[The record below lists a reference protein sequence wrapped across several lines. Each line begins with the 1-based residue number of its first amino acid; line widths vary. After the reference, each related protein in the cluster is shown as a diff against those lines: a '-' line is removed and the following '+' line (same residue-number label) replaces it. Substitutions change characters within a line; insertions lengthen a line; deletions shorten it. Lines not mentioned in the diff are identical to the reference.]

1 MPEPVRLR
9 VQSSPRE
16 DGVASA
22 EDHIAAEV
30 HNQLLLEGLPDV
42 NFREDTEAFGP
53 EGFGNLPNGASFS
66 SVFSPIAEL
75 AHEASSLLVA
85 GG

>member
-1 MPEPVRLR
+1 MTLHGRRSPICGSASK
-9 VQSSPRE
+9 SSPCE

-30 HNQLLLEGLPDV
+30 HIQLLLEGLPDV

-66 SVFSPIAEL
+66 SVFSHP
-75 AHEASSLLVA
+75 
-85 GG
+85 